1 MGGFGI
7 DRYIIVFSR
16 FSIYIRVRGEN
27 NDESCPTQGRRYL
40 HSICLQIHTDYL
52 TFLFEKKKK
61 RLLRNECK
69 EHSFVCKRDNH
80 YQQKLFWLFIDVID
94 CLAMV

>member
-7 DRYIIVFSR
+7 DQYIIVFSR
-16 FSIYIRVRGEN
+16 FSIYIRVRGKN

-52 TFLFEKKKK
+52 TFSFEKKK
-61 RLLRNECK
+61 RFLRNECK
-69 EHSFVCKRDNH
+69 EHSFVCISAIIIINKNCSG
-80 YQQKLFWLFIDVID
+80 
-94 CLAMV
+94 CLLMLLTV